1 MAYWCPKK
9 SLVPDMPKV
18 FVYGTLRAGE
28 VNDLNTAAHRHGIA
42 APTLLGTGTI
52 AGRLYDFGTYPGLVL
67 DPTASPAVGDI
78 YDVPEALLPVLDEI
92 EEVYPGQASLFVRE
106 EQAVLHQGQP
116 VDCLLYP
123 VADAAV
129 TGLPCINSGDWVAYR
144 KARDTA
150 AA

>member
-1 MAYWCPKK
+1 
-9 SLVPDMPKV
+9 MPRV

-28 VNDLNTAAHRHGIA
+28 VNDLNAAARRHGIA

-67 DPTASPAVGDI
+67 DPAAGPAVGDL

-106 EQAVLHQGQP
+106 EQTVLHQGRP
-116 VDCLLYP
+116 VNCLLYP

-129 TGLPCINSGDWVAYR
+129 TGLPRIDSGDWVAYR